1 MVNRKKAALSL
12 ALMAAVALTGSLS
25 VYASEA
31 NAQGNPP
38 VVTAVAQIPEASSS
52 LHVDNTKWNYD
63 ETNDIYYQIGLVYCA
78 KPQATEYESLAVYV
92 PGAYMPSLHVD
103 NTKWNYDETNDI
115 YYQIGLVYCAKP
127 QATEYESLAVY
138 VPGAYMQGVKNPDG
152 TYTCQI
158 NPKAKVGNYTT
169 VTAPVVMPVNTG
181 GYAAQK
187 APSSYDGTG
196 LSTYL
201 SQGFVYVYA
210 GCRGRNNGTNPDG
223 TAYDSGAPW
232 GVTDLKAAVRY
243 LRCNDSLI
251 PGNKNRIFTFGH
263 SGGGAQSALMGATG
277 DSEMYMPYLSSIGA
291 LMKDSQGKPLSDAI
305 DGAMCWCPIT
315 NLTQADLSYEWMM
328 GQFSSEGTRAYG
340 TWTRSLSRD
349 MARAYADSL
358 NRMGLRDE
366 QGNVLT
372 LTQSESGIYMAGP
385 YGTWTRSLSRDMARA
400 YADSLNRM
408 GLRDEQG
415 NVLTLTQSESGI
427 YMAGPYYDYLK
438 TTIETSLNNFLKD
451 NQFPLTTGQSDFQVD
466 GAFPGQGAQESMGG
480 WTPPKGAPVMPMAQ
494 EEPHTYNS
502 AKEYIDALNG
512 DNPWITYDEKTN
524 TATISS
530 VEAFVEH
537 MKQATKSVGAFDDKE
552 YIDALN
558 GDNPWITYDEKTN
571 TATISSVE
579 AFVEHMKQATKSV
592 GAFDDL
598 QKAQAENLLFGNG
611 QNDALHFDGNMTYF
625 MEKRQ
630 NTYKNYR
637 NGQNDALHFDGNM
650 TYFMEK
656 RQNTYKN
663 YSDYDD
669 SIRQAY
675 EGDMNNVDALHVD
688 TLTRQLMY
696 DPMTFI
702 LVPAGEKKPST
713 LAKHWRIHTGIS
725 QGDTALTTEVNLA
738 LALKQRKDVEDVDF
752 ATVWEKKHTM
762 AERTGSSTEN
772 FIQWVKD
779 SVASEK

>member
-31 NAQGNPP
+31 NAQGNTP
-38 VVTAVAQIPEASSS
+38 VVTAVAQIPEAS
-52 LHVDNTKWNYD
+52 
-63 ETNDIYYQIGLVYCA
+63 
-78 KPQATEYESLAVYV
+78 
-92 PGAYMPSLHVD
+92 PSLHVD

-158 NPKAKVGNYTT
+158 NPKAKVGNYTA

-210 GCRGRNNGTNPDG
+210 GCRGRSNGTNPDG
-223 TAYDSGAPW
+223 TAYDGGAPW

-243 LRCNDSLI
+243 LRYNDSLI

-385 YGTWTRSLSRDMARA
+385 Y
-400 YADSLNRM
+400 
-408 GLRDEQG
+408 
-415 NVLTLTQSESGI
+415 
-427 YMAGPYYDYLK
+427 YDYLK

-451 NQFPLTTGQSDFQVD
+451 NQFPLTTGQNDFQVD
-466 GAFPGQGAQESMGG
+466 GAFPGQGTQESMGG
-480 WTPPKGAPVMPMAQ
+480 WTPPKGAPVMTMAQ

-502 AKEYIDALNG
+502 
-512 DNPWITYDEKTN
+512 T
-524 TATISS
+524 
-530 VEAFVEH
+530 
-537 MKQATKSVGAFDDKE
+537 KE

-611 QNDALHFDGNMTYF
+611 QNDALHFN
-625 MEKRQ
+625 
-630 NTYKNYR
+630 
-637 NGQNDALHFDGNM
+637 GNM

-762 AERTGSSTEN
+762 AERTGSSTGN

>member
-38 VVTAVAQIPEASSS
+38 VVTAVAQIPEASS
-52 LHVDNTKWNYD
+52 
-63 ETNDIYYQIGLVYCA
+63 
-78 KPQATEYESLAVYV
+78 
-92 PGAYMPSLHVD
+92 SLHVD

-358 NRMGLRDE
+358 NC
-366 QGNVLT
+366 
-372 LTQSESGIYMAGP
+372 
-385 YGTWTRSLSRDMARA
+385 
-400 YADSLNRM
+400 M

-537 MKQATKSVGAFDDKE
+537 MKQATKSVGAFD
-552 YIDALN
+552 N
-558 GDNPWITYDEKTN
+558 
-571 TATISSVE
+571 
-579 AFVEHMKQATKSV
+579 
-592 GAFDDL
+592 L
-598 QKAQAENLLFGNG
+598 QKAQAENLLFG
-611 QNDALHFDGNMTYF
+611 
-625 MEKRQ
+625 
-630 NTYKNYR
+630 

>member
-31 NAQGNPP
+31 NAQGNTP
-38 VVTAVAQIPEASSS
+38 VITAVAQIPEAS
-52 LHVDNTKWNYD
+52 
-63 ETNDIYYQIGLVYCA
+63 
-78 KPQATEYESLAVYV
+78 
-92 PGAYMPSLHVD
+92 PSLHVD
-103 NTKWNYDETNDI
+103 NAKWNYDETNDI

-158 NPKAKVGNYTT
+158 NPKAKVGNYTAA
-169 VTAPVVMPVNTG
+169 TAPVVMPVNTG

-210 GCRGRNNGTNPDG
+210 GCRGRSNGTNPDG
-223 TAYDSGAPW
+223 TAYDGGAPW

-243 LRCNDSLI
+243 LRYNDSLI

-291 LMKDSQGKPLSDAI
+291 LMKDRQGKPLSDAV

-340 TWTRSLSRD
+340 TWTRSLS
-349 MARAYADSL
+349 M
-358 NRMGLRDE
+358 
-366 QGNVLT
+366 
-372 LTQSESGIYMAGP
+372 
-385 YGTWTRSLSRDMARA
+385 DMARA

-451 NQFPLTTGQSDFQVD
+451 NQFPLTTGQNDFHVD
-466 GAFPGQGAQESMGG
+466 GAFPGQGVQ
-480 WTPPKGAPVMPMAQ
+480 TGAPVGMLPGGPTGLVGGGKD
-494 EEPHTYNS
+494 EVHTYNS

-524 TATISS
+524 TATI
-530 VEAFVEH
+530 
-537 MKQATKSVGAFDDKE
+537 
-552 YIDALN
+552 
-558 GDNPWITYDEKTN
+558 P
-571 TATISSVE
+571 SVE

-637 NGQNDALHFDGNM
+637 
-650 TYFMEK
+650 
-656 RQNTYKN
+656 
-663 YSDYDD
+663 DYDD

-696 DPMTFI
+696 DPLTFI

>member
-31 NAQGNPP
+31 NAQGNTP
-38 VVTAVAQIPEASSS
+38 VITAVAQIPEAS
-52 LHVDNTKWNYD
+52 
-63 ETNDIYYQIGLVYCA
+63 
-78 KPQATEYESLAVYV
+78 
-92 PGAYMPSLHVD
+92 PSLHVD
-103 NTKWNYDETNDI
+103 NAKWNYDETNDI

-158 NPKAKVGNYTT
+158 NPKAKVGNYTAA
-169 VTAPVVMPVNTG
+169 TAPVVMPVNTG

-210 GCRGRNNGTNPDG
+210 GCRGRSNGTNPDG
-223 TAYDSGAPW
+223 TAYDGGAPW

-243 LRCNDSLI
+243 LRYNDSLI

-291 LMKDSQGKPLSDAI
+291 LMKDRQGKPLSDAV

-328 GQFSSEGTRAYG
+328 GQFSSEGTRAC
-340 TWTRSLSRD
+340 
-349 MARAYADSL
+349 
-358 NRMGLRDE
+358 
-366 QGNVLT
+366 
-372 LTQSESGIYMAGP
+372 
-385 YGTWTRSLSRDMARA
+385 GTWTRSLSRDMARA

-451 NQFPLTTGQSDFQVD
+451 NQFPLTTGQNDFHVD
-466 GAFPGQGAQESMGG
+466 GAFPGQGVQ
-480 WTPPKGAPVMPMAQ
+480 TGAPVGMLPGGPTGLVGGGKD
-494 EEPHTYNS
+494 EVHTYNS

-512 DNPWITYDEKTN
+512 NNPWITYDEKTN
-524 TATISS
+524 TATI
-530 VEAFVEH
+530 
-537 MKQATKSVGAFDDKE
+537 
-552 YIDALN
+552 
-558 GDNPWITYDEKTN
+558 P
-571 TATISSVE
+571 SVE

-611 QNDALHFDGNMTYF
+611 QNDALHFEGNMTYF

-637 NGQNDALHFDGNM
+637 
-650 TYFMEK
+650 
-656 RQNTYKN
+656 
-663 YSDYDD
+663 DYDD

-762 AERTGSSTEN
+762 AERTGSSAEN

>member
-38 VVTAVAQIPEASSS
+38 VVTAVAQIPEASS
-52 LHVDNTKWNYD
+52 
-63 ETNDIYYQIGLVYCA
+63 
-78 KPQATEYESLAVYV
+78 
-92 PGAYMPSLHVD
+92 SLHVD

-210 GCRGRNNGTNPDG
+210 GCRGRSNGTNPDG
-223 TAYDSGAPW
+223 TAYDGGAPW

-263 SGGGAQSALMGATG
+263 SGGDAQSALMGATG

-358 NRMGLRDE
+358 NRMGF
-366 QGNVLT
+366 
-372 LTQSESGIYMAGP
+372 
-385 YGTWTRSLSRDMARA
+385 
-400 YADSLNRM
+400 
-408 GLRDEQG
+408 RDEQG

-537 MKQATKSVGAFDDKE
+537 MKQATKSVGAFDD
-552 YIDALN
+552 
-558 GDNPWITYDEKTN
+558 
-571 TATISSVE
+571 
-579 AFVEHMKQATKSV
+579 
-592 GAFDDL
+592 L

-611 QNDALHFDGNMTYF
+611 QNDALHFDGNMP
-625 MEKRQ
+625 
-630 NTYKNYR
+630 
-637 NGQNDALHFDGNM
+637 
-650 TYFMEK
+650 YFMEK

-779 SVASEK
+779 SAASEK

>member
-92 PGAYMPSLHVD
+92 PGAYM
-103 NTKWNYDETNDI
+103 
-115 YYQIGLVYCAKP
+115 
-127 QATEYESLAVY
+127 
-138 VPGAYMQGVKNPDG
+138 QGVKNPDG

-169 VTAPVVMPVNTG
+169 VTALVVMPVNTG

-210 GCRGRNNGTNPDG
+210 GCRGRSNGTNPDG
-223 TAYDSGAPW
+223 TAYDGGAPW

-263 SGGGAQSALMGATG
+263 SGGDAQSALMGATG

-385 YGTWTRSLSRDMARA
+385 Y
-400 YADSLNRM
+400 
-408 GLRDEQG
+408 
-415 NVLTLTQSESGI
+415 
-427 YMAGPYYDYLK
+427 YDYLK

-480 WTPPKGAPVMPMAQ
+480 WTPPKGAPVMPMTQ

-502 AKEYIDALNG
+502 A
-512 DNPWITYDEKTN
+512 
-524 TATISS
+524 
-530 VEAFVEH
+530 
-537 MKQATKSVGAFDDKE
+537 KE

-611 QNDALHFDGNMTYF
+611 QD
-625 MEKRQ
+625 
-630 NTYKNYR
+630 
-637 NGQNDALHFDGNM
+637 DALHFDGNM

>member
-38 VVTAVAQIPEASSS
+38 VVTAVAQIPEASS
-52 LHVDNTKWNYD
+52 
-63 ETNDIYYQIGLVYCA
+63 
-78 KPQATEYESLAVYV
+78 
-92 PGAYMPSLHVD
+92 SLHVD

-210 GCRGRNNGTNPDG
+210 GCRGRSNGTNPDG
-223 TAYDSGAPW
+223 TAYDGGAPW

-328 GQFSSEGTRAYG
+328 GQFSSEGTRA
-340 TWTRSLSRD
+340 
-349 MARAYADSL
+349 
-358 NRMGLRDE
+358 
-366 QGNVLT
+366 
-372 LTQSESGIYMAGP
+372 

-537 MKQATKSVGAFDDKE
+537 MKQATKSVGAFDD
-552 YIDALN
+552 
-558 GDNPWITYDEKTN
+558 
-571 TATISSVE
+571 
-579 AFVEHMKQATKSV
+579 
-592 GAFDDL
+592 L
-598 QKAQAENLLFGNG
+598 QKAQAENLLFG
-611 QNDALHFDGNMTYF
+611 
-625 MEKRQ
+625 
-630 NTYKNYR
+630 

-688 TLTRQLMY
+688 ALTRQLMY

-713 LAKHWRIHTGIS
+713 LAKHWRIHTGLS

>member
-38 VVTAVAQIPEASSS
+38 VVTAVAQIPEAS
-52 LHVDNTKWNYD
+52 
-63 ETNDIYYQIGLVYCA
+63 
-78 KPQATEYESLAVYV
+78 
-92 PGAYMPSLHVD
+92 PSLHVD

-158 NPKAKVGNYTT
+158 NPKAKVGNYTA

-210 GCRGRNNGTNPDG
+210 GCRGRSNGTNPDG
-223 TAYDSGAPW
+223 TAYDGGAPW

-243 LRCNDSLI
+243 LRYNDSLI

-385 YGTWTRSLSRDMARA
+385 Y
-400 YADSLNRM
+400 
-408 GLRDEQG
+408 
-415 NVLTLTQSESGI
+415 
-427 YMAGPYYDYLK
+427 YDYLK
-438 TTIETSLNNFLKD
+438 KTIETSLNNFLKD
-451 NQFPLTTGQSDFQVD
+451 NQFPLTTGQRDFQVD
-466 GAFPGQGAQESMGG
+466 GAFPGHGAQESMGG
-480 WTPPKGAPVMPMAQ
+480 WTPPKGAPVMPMTQ

-502 AKEYIDALNG
+502 A
-512 DNPWITYDEKTN
+512 
-524 TATISS
+524 
-530 VEAFVEH
+530 
-537 MKQATKSVGAFDDKE
+537 KE

-598 QKAQAENLLFGNG
+598 QKAQAENLLFG
-611 QNDALHFDGNMTYF
+611 
-625 MEKRQ
+625 
-630 NTYKNYR
+630 

>member
-31 NAQGNPP
+31 NAQGNTP
-38 VVTAVAQIPEASSS
+38 VVTAVAQVPEAS
-52 LHVDNTKWNYD
+52 
-63 ETNDIYYQIGLVYCA
+63 
-78 KPQATEYESLAVYV
+78 
-92 PGAYMPSLHVD
+92 PSLHVD

-158 NPKAKVGNYTT
+158 NPKAKVGNYTA

-210 GCRGRNNGTNPDG
+210 GCRGRSNGTNPDG
-223 TAYDSGAPW
+223 TAYDGGAPW

-243 LRCNDSLI
+243 LHYNDSLI

-385 YGTWTRSLSRDMARA
+385 Y
-400 YADSLNRM
+400 
-408 GLRDEQG
+408 
-415 NVLTLTQSESGI
+415 
-427 YMAGPYYDYLK
+427 YDYLK

-451 NQFPLTTGQSDFQVD
+451 NQFPLTTGQNDFQVD

-512 DNPWITYDEKTN
+512 DNPW
-524 TATISS
+524 
-530 VEAFVEH
+530 
-537 MKQATKSVGAFDDKE
+537 
-552 YIDALN
+552 L
-558 GDNPWITYDEKTN
+558 TYDEKTN

-598 QKAQAENLLFGNG
+598 QKAQAENLLFG
-611 QNDALHFDGNMTYF
+611 
-625 MEKRQ
+625 
-630 NTYKNYR
+630 

-762 AERTGSSTEN
+762 AERTGSSTGN

>member
-92 PGAYMPSLHVD
+92 PGAYM
-103 NTKWNYDETNDI
+103 
-115 YYQIGLVYCAKP
+115 
-127 QATEYESLAVY
+127 
-138 VPGAYMQGVKNPDG
+138 QGVKNPDG

-187 APSSYDGTG
+187 APCSYDGTG

-210 GCRGRNNGTNPDG
+210 GCRGRSNGTNPDG
-223 TAYDSGAPW
+223 TAYDGGAPW

-328 GQFSSEGTRAYG
+328 GQFSSEGTRA
-340 TWTRSLSRD
+340 
-349 MARAYADSL
+349 
-358 NRMGLRDE
+358 
-366 QGNVLT
+366 
-372 LTQSESGIYMAGP
+372 

-537 MKQATKSVGAFDDKE
+537 MKQATKSVGAFDD
-552 YIDALN
+552 
-558 GDNPWITYDEKTN
+558 
-571 TATISSVE
+571 
-579 AFVEHMKQATKSV
+579 
-592 GAFDDL
+592 L
-598 QKAQAENLLFGNG
+598 QKAQAENLLFG
-611 QNDALHFDGNMTYF
+611 
-625 MEKRQ
+625 
-630 NTYKNYR
+630 

-688 TLTRQLMY
+688 ALTRQLMY

>member
-38 VVTAVAQIPEASSS
+38 VVTAVAQIPEASS
-52 LHVDNTKWNYD
+52 
-63 ETNDIYYQIGLVYCA
+63 
-78 KPQATEYESLAVYV
+78 
-92 PGAYMPSLHVD
+92 SLHVD

-340 TWTRSLSRD
+340 TWTRSLS
-349 MARAYADSL
+349 
-358 NRMGLRDE
+358 
-366 QGNVLT
+366 T
-372 LTQSESGIYMAGP
+372 
-385 YGTWTRSLSRDMARA
+385 DMARA

-537 MKQATKSVGAFDDKE
+537 MKQATKSVGAFDD
-552 YIDALN
+552 
-558 GDNPWITYDEKTN
+558 
-571 TATISSVE
+571 
-579 AFVEHMKQATKSV
+579 
-592 GAFDDL
+592 L
-598 QKAQAENLLFGNG
+598 QKAQAENLLFG
-611 QNDALHFDGNMTYF
+611 
-625 MEKRQ
+625 
-630 NTYKNYR
+630 

-688 TLTRQLMY
+688 ALTRQLMY

>member
-31 NAQGNPP
+31 NAQGNTP
-38 VVTAVAQIPEASSS
+38 VITAVAQIPEAS
-52 LHVDNTKWNYD
+52 
-63 ETNDIYYQIGLVYCA
+63 
-78 KPQATEYESLAVYV
+78 
-92 PGAYMPSLHVD
+92 PSLHVD
-103 NTKWNYDETNDI
+103 NAKWNYDETNDI

-158 NPKAKVGNYTT
+158 NPKAKVGNYTAA
-169 VTAPVVMPVNTG
+169 TAPVVMPVKTG

-210 GCRGRNNGTNPDG
+210 GCRGRSNGTNPDG
-223 TAYDSGAPW
+223 TAYDGGAPW

-243 LRCNDSLI
+243 LRYNDSLI

-291 LMKDSQGKPLSDAI
+291 LMKDRQGKPLSDTI
-305 DGAMCWCPIT
+305 DGAMCWCSIT

-372 LTQSESGIYMAGP
+372 LP
-385 YGTWTRSLSRDMARA
+385 
-400 YADSLNRM
+400 
-408 GLRDEQG
+408 
-415 NVLTLTQSESGI
+415 QSESGI

-438 TTIETSLNNFLKD
+438 MTIETSLNNFLKD
-451 NQFPLTTGQSDFQVD
+451 NQFPLTTGQNDFHVD
-466 GAFPGQGAQESMGG
+466 GAFPGQGVQ
-480 WTPPKGAPVMPMAQ
+480 TGAPVGMLPGGPTGHVGGGKD
-494 EEPHTYNS
+494 EVHTYNS

-512 DNPWITYDEKTN
+512 DNPWITYDERTN

-537 MKQATKSVGAFDDKE
+537 MKQATKSVG
-552 YIDALN
+552 
-558 GDNPWITYDEKTN
+558 
-571 TATISSVE
+571 V
-579 AFVEHMKQATKSV
+579 
-592 GAFDDL
+592 FDDL
-598 QKAQAENLLFGNG
+598 QKAQAENLLFENG
-611 QNDALHFDGNMTYF
+611 QNDALHFDGNMAYF

-630 NTYKNYR
+630 NTYNNYR
-637 NGQNDALHFDGNM
+637 
-650 TYFMEK
+650 
-656 RQNTYKN
+656 
-663 YSDYDD
+663 DYDD

-762 AERTGSSTEN
+762 AERTGSSTDN

>member
-31 NAQGNPP
+31 NAQGNTP
-38 VVTAVAQIPEASSS
+38 VITAVAQIPEAS
-52 LHVDNTKWNYD
+52 
-63 ETNDIYYQIGLVYCA
+63 
-78 KPQATEYESLAVYV
+78 
-92 PGAYMPSLHVD
+92 PSLHVD
-103 NTKWNYDETNDI
+103 NAKWNYDETNDI

-158 NPKAKVGNYTT
+158 NPKAKVGNYTAA
-169 VTAPVVMPVNTG
+169 TAPVVMPVNTG

-210 GCRGRNNGTNPDG
+210 GCRGRSNGTNPDG
-223 TAYDSGAPW
+223 TAYDGGAPW

-243 LRCNDSLI
+243 LRYNDSLI

-291 LMKDSQGKPLSDAI
+291 LMKDRQGKPLSDAV

-385 YGTWTRSLSRDMARA
+385 Y
-400 YADSLNRM
+400 
-408 GLRDEQG
+408 
-415 NVLTLTQSESGI
+415 
-427 YMAGPYYDYLK
+427 YDYLK

-451 NQFPLTTGQSDFQVD
+451 NQFPLTTGQNDFHVD
-466 GAFPGQGAQESMGG
+466 GAFPGQGVQ
-480 WTPPKGAPVMPMAQ
+480 TGAPVGMLPGGPTGLVGGGKD
-494 EEPHTYNS
+494 EVHTYNS

-524 TATISS
+524 TATIPS

-537 MKQATKSVGAFDDKE
+537 MKQAT
-552 YIDALN
+552 N
-558 GDNPWITYDEKTN
+558 
-571 TATISSVE
+571 
-579 AFVEHMKQATKSV
+579 SV

-637 NGQNDALHFDGNM
+637 
-650 TYFMEK
+650 
-656 RQNTYKN
+656 
-663 YSDYDD
+663 DYDD

-696 DPMTFI
+696 DPLTFI

>member
-92 PGAYMPSLHVD
+92 PGAYM
-103 NTKWNYDETNDI
+103 
-115 YYQIGLVYCAKP
+115 
-127 QATEYESLAVY
+127 
-138 VPGAYMQGVKNPDG
+138 QGVKNPDG

-169 VTAPVVMPVNTG
+169 VTALVVMPVNTG

-210 GCRGRNNGTNPDG
+210 GCRGRSNGTNPDG
-223 TAYDSGAPW
+223 TAYDGGAPW

-328 GQFSSEGTRAYG
+328 GQFSSEGTRA
-340 TWTRSLSRD
+340 
-349 MARAYADSL
+349 
-358 NRMGLRDE
+358 
-366 QGNVLT
+366 
-372 LTQSESGIYMAGP
+372 

-537 MKQATKSVGAFDDKE
+537 MKQATKSVGAFDD
-552 YIDALN
+552 
-558 GDNPWITYDEKTN
+558 
-571 TATISSVE
+571 
-579 AFVEHMKQATKSV
+579 
-592 GAFDDL
+592 L
-598 QKAQAENLLFGNG
+598 QKAQAENLLFG
-611 QNDALHFDGNMTYF
+611 
-625 MEKRQ
+625 
-630 NTYKNYR
+630 

-688 TLTRQLMY
+688 ALTRQLMY

>member
-38 VVTAVAQIPEASSS
+38 VVTAVAQIPEASS
-52 LHVDNTKWNYD
+52 
-63 ETNDIYYQIGLVYCA
+63 
-78 KPQATEYESLAVYV
+78 
-92 PGAYMPSLHVD
+92 SLHVD

-210 GCRGRNNGTNPDG
+210 RCRGRNNGTNPDG

-385 YGTWTRSLSRDMARA
+385 Y
-400 YADSLNRM
+400 
-408 GLRDEQG
+408 
-415 NVLTLTQSESGI
+415 
-427 YMAGPYYDYLK
+427 YDYLK

-466 GAFPGQGAQESMGG
+466 GAFSGQGAQESMGG

-537 MKQATKSVGAFDDKE
+537 MKQATKSVGAFDD
-552 YIDALN
+552 
-558 GDNPWITYDEKTN
+558 
-571 TATISSVE
+571 
-579 AFVEHMKQATKSV
+579 
-592 GAFDDL
+592 L
-598 QKAQAENLLFGNG
+598 QKAQAENLLFG
-611 QNDALHFDGNMTYF
+611 
-625 MEKRQ
+625 
-630 NTYKNYR
+630 

>member
-38 VVTAVAQIPEASSS
+38 VVTAVAQIPEASS
-52 LHVDNTKWNYD
+52 
-63 ETNDIYYQIGLVYCA
+63 
-78 KPQATEYESLAVYV
+78 
-92 PGAYMPSLHVD
+92 SLHVD

-210 GCRGRNNGTNPDG
+210 GCRGRSNGTNPDG
-223 TAYDSGAPW
+223 TAYDGGAPW

-263 SGGGAQSALMGATG
+263 SGGDAQSALMGATG
-277 DSEMYMPYLSSIGA
+277 DSERYMPYLSSIGA

-328 GQFSSEGTRAYG
+328 GQFSSEGTRA
-340 TWTRSLSRD
+340 
-349 MARAYADSL
+349 
-358 NRMGLRDE
+358 
-366 QGNVLT
+366 
-372 LTQSESGIYMAGP
+372 

-480 WTPPKGAPVMPMAQ
+480 WTPPKGAPVMPMTQ

-537 MKQATKSVGAFDDKE
+537 MKQATKSVGAFD
-552 YIDALN
+552 N
-558 GDNPWITYDEKTN
+558 
-571 TATISSVE
+571 
-579 AFVEHMKQATKSV
+579 
-592 GAFDDL
+592 L
-598 QKAQAENLLFGNG
+598 QKAQAENLLFG
-611 QNDALHFDGNMTYF
+611 
-625 MEKRQ
+625 
-630 NTYKNYR
+630 

-762 AERTGSSTEN
+762 TERTGSSTEN

>member
-31 NAQGNPP
+31 NAQGNTP
-38 VVTAVAQIPEASSS
+38 VITAVAQIPEAS
-52 LHVDNTKWNYD
+52 
-63 ETNDIYYQIGLVYCA
+63 
-78 KPQATEYESLAVYV
+78 
-92 PGAYMPSLHVD
+92 PSLHVD
-103 NTKWNYDETNDI
+103 NAKWNYDETNDI

-158 NPKAKVGNYTT
+158 NPKAKVGNYTAA
-169 VTAPVVMPVNTG
+169 TAPVVMPVNTG

-210 GCRGRNNGTNPDG
+210 GCRGRSNGTNPDG
-223 TAYDSGAPW
+223 TAYDGGAPW

-243 LRCNDSLI
+243 LRYNDSLI

-291 LMKDSQGKPLSDAI
+291 LMKDRQGKPLSDAV

-385 YGTWTRSLSRDMARA
+385 Y
-400 YADSLNRM
+400 
-408 GLRDEQG
+408 
-415 NVLTLTQSESGI
+415 
-427 YMAGPYYDYLK
+427 YDYLK

-451 NQFPLTTGQSDFQVD
+451 NQFPLTTGQNDFHVD
-466 GAFPGQGAQESMGG
+466 GAFPGQGVQ
-480 WTPPKGAPVMPMAQ
+480 TGAPVGMLPGGPTGLVGGGKD
-494 EEPHTYNS
+494 EVHTYNS

-524 TATISS
+524 TATI
-530 VEAFVEH
+530 
-537 MKQATKSVGAFDDKE
+537 
-552 YIDALN
+552 
-558 GDNPWITYDEKTN
+558 P
-571 TATISSVE
+571 SVE

-611 QNDALHFDGNMTYF
+611 QNDALHFEGNMTYF

-630 NTYKNYR
+630 NAYKNYR
-637 NGQNDALHFDGNM
+637 
-650 TYFMEK
+650 
-656 RQNTYKN
+656 
-663 YSDYDD
+663 DYDD

-762 AERTGSSTEN
+762 AERTGSSAEN

>member
-38 VVTAVAQIPEASSS
+38 VVTAVAQIPEASS
-52 LHVDNTKWNYD
+52 
-63 ETNDIYYQIGLVYCA
+63 
-78 KPQATEYESLAVYV
+78 
-92 PGAYMPSLHVD
+92 SLHVD

-385 YGTWTRSLSRDMARA
+385 Y
-400 YADSLNRM
+400 
-408 GLRDEQG
+408 
-415 NVLTLTQSESGI
+415 
-427 YMAGPYYDYLK
+427 YDYLK

-537 MKQATKSVGAFDDKE
+537 MKQATKSVGAFDD
-552 YIDALN
+552 
-558 GDNPWITYDEKTN
+558 
-571 TATISSVE
+571 
-579 AFVEHMKQATKSV
+579 
-592 GAFDDL
+592 L
-598 QKAQAENLLFGNG
+598 QKAQAENLLFG
-611 QNDALHFDGNMTYF
+611 
-625 MEKRQ
+625 
-630 NTYKNYR
+630 

-762 AERTGSSTEN
+762 AERTGSSTDN
-772 FIQWVKD
+772 FINWVNE
-779 SVASEK
+779 SVAGEK

>member
-31 NAQGNPP
+31 NAQSNTP
-38 VVTAVAQIPEASSS
+38 VITAVAQIPEAS
-52 LHVDNTKWNYD
+52 
-63 ETNDIYYQIGLVYCA
+63 
-78 KPQATEYESLAVYV
+78 
-92 PGAYMPSLHVD
+92 PSLHVD
-103 NTKWNYDETNDI
+103 NAKWNYDETNDI

-158 NPKAKVGNYTT
+158 NPKAKVGNYTAA
-169 VTAPVVMPVNTG
+169 TAPVVMPVNTG

-201 SQGFVYVYA
+201 SQGFVYVYT
-210 GCRGRNNGTNPDG
+210 GCRGRSNGTNPDG
-223 TAYDSGAPW
+223 TAYDGGAPW

-243 LRCNDSLI
+243 LRYNDSLI

-291 LMKDSQGKPLSDAI
+291 LMKDRQGKPLSDAI

-385 YGTWTRSLSRDMARA
+385 Y
-400 YADSLNRM
+400 
-408 GLRDEQG
+408 
-415 NVLTLTQSESGI
+415 
-427 YMAGPYYDYLK
+427 YDYLK

-451 NQFPLTTGQSDFQVD
+451 NQFPLTTGQNDFHVD
-466 GAFPGQGAQESMGG
+466 GAFPGQGVQ
-480 WTPPKGAPVMPMAQ
+480 TGAPVGMLPGGPTGPVGGGKD
-494 EEPHTYNS
+494 EVHTYNS

-512 DNPWITYDEKTN
+512 DNPWITYDER
-524 TATISS
+524 
-530 VEAFVEH
+530 
-537 MKQATKSVGAFDDKE
+537 
-552 YIDALN
+552 
-558 GDNPWITYDEKTN
+558 TN

-637 NGQNDALHFDGNM
+637 
-650 TYFMEK
+650 
-656 RQNTYKN
+656 
-663 YSDYDD
+663 DYDD

-725 QGDTALTTEVNLA
+725 QGDTALTTEVNLT

-762 AERTGSSTEN
+762 AERTGSSTDN

>member
-38 VVTAVAQIPEASSS
+38 VVTAVAQIPEASS
-52 LHVDNTKWNYD
+52 
-63 ETNDIYYQIGLVYCA
+63 
-78 KPQATEYESLAVYV
+78 
-92 PGAYMPSLHVD
+92 SLHVD

-385 YGTWTRSLSRDMARA
+385 Y
-400 YADSLNRM
+400 
-408 GLRDEQG
+408 
-415 NVLTLTQSESGI
+415 
-427 YMAGPYYDYLK
+427 YDYLK

-537 MKQATKSVGAFDDKE
+537 MKQATKSVGAFDD
-552 YIDALN
+552 
-558 GDNPWITYDEKTN
+558 
-571 TATISSVE
+571 
-579 AFVEHMKQATKSV
+579 
-592 GAFDDL
+592 L
-598 QKAQAENLLFGNG
+598 QKAQAENLLFG
-611 QNDALHFDGNMTYF
+611 
-625 MEKRQ
+625 
-630 NTYKNYR
+630 

-702 LVPAGEKKPST
+702 LVPAEEKKPST

>member
-31 NAQGNPP
+31 NAQGNTP
-38 VVTAVAQIPEASSS
+38 VITAVAQIPEAS
-52 LHVDNTKWNYD
+52 
-63 ETNDIYYQIGLVYCA
+63 
-78 KPQATEYESLAVYV
+78 
-92 PGAYMPSLHVD
+92 PSLHVD
-103 NTKWNYDETNDI
+103 NAKWNYDETNDI

-158 NPKAKVGNYTT
+158 NPKAKVGNYTAA
-169 VTAPVVMPVNTG
+169 TAPVVMPVNTG

-210 GCRGRNNGTNPDG
+210 GCRGRSNGTNPDG
-223 TAYDSGAPW
+223 TAYDGGAPW

-243 LRCNDSLI
+243 LRYNDSLI

-291 LMKDSQGKPLSDAI
+291 LMKDRQGKPLSDAV

-385 YGTWTRSLSRDMARA
+385 Y
-400 YADSLNRM
+400 
-408 GLRDEQG
+408 
-415 NVLTLTQSESGI
+415 
-427 YMAGPYYDYLK
+427 YDYLK

-451 NQFPLTTGQSDFQVD
+451 NQFPLTTGQNDFHVD
-466 GAFPGQGAQESMGG
+466 GAFPGQGVQ
-480 WTPPKGAPVMPMAQ
+480 TGAPVGMLPGGHTGLVGGGKD
-494 EEPHTYNS
+494 EVHTYNS

-524 TATISS
+524 TATI
-530 VEAFVEH
+530 
-537 MKQATKSVGAFDDKE
+537 
-552 YIDALN
+552 
-558 GDNPWITYDEKTN
+558 P
-571 TATISSVE
+571 SVE

-625 MEKRQ
+625 MEKIQ

-637 NGQNDALHFDGNM
+637 
-650 TYFMEK
+650 
-656 RQNTYKN
+656 
-663 YSDYDD
+663 DYDD

>member
-38 VVTAVAQIPEASSS
+38 VVTAVAQIPEASS
-52 LHVDNTKWNYD
+52 
-63 ETNDIYYQIGLVYCA
+63 
-78 KPQATEYESLAVYV
+78 
-92 PGAYMPSLHVD
+92 SLHVD

-385 YGTWTRSLSRDMARA
+385 Y
-400 YADSLNRM
+400 
-408 GLRDEQG
+408 
-415 NVLTLTQSESGI
+415 
-427 YMAGPYYDYLK
+427 YDYLK

-537 MKQATKSVGAFDDKE
+537 MKQATKSVGAFDD
-552 YIDALN
+552 
-558 GDNPWITYDEKTN
+558 
-571 TATISSVE
+571 
-579 AFVEHMKQATKSV
+579 
-592 GAFDDL
+592 L
-598 QKAQAENLLFGNG
+598 QKAQAENLLFG
-611 QNDALHFDGNMTYF
+611 
-625 MEKRQ
+625 
-630 NTYKNYR
+630 

-752 ATVWEKKHTM
+752 AMVWEKKHTM

>member
-1 MVNRKKAALSL
+1 
-12 ALMAAVALTGSLS
+12 
-25 VYASEA
+25 
-31 NAQGNPP
+31 
-38 VVTAVAQIPEASSS
+38 
-52 LHVDNTKWNYD
+52 
-63 ETNDIYYQIGLVYCA
+63 
-78 KPQATEYESLAVYV
+78 
-92 PGAYMPSLHVD
+92 
-103 NTKWNYDETNDI
+103 
-115 YYQIGLVYCAKP
+115 
-127 QATEYESLAVY
+127 
-138 VPGAYMQGVKNPDG
+138 
-152 TYTCQI
+152 
-158 NPKAKVGNYTT
+158 
-169 VTAPVVMPVNTG
+169 
-181 GYAAQK
+181 
-187 APSSYDGTG
+187 
-196 LSTYL
+196 
-201 SQGFVYVYA
+201 
-210 GCRGRNNGTNPDG
+210 
-223 TAYDSGAPW
+223 
-232 GVTDLKAAVRY
+232 
-243 LRCNDSLI
+243 
-251 PGNKNRIFTFGH
+251 
-263 SGGGAQSALMGATG
+263 
-277 DSEMYMPYLSSIGA
+277 
-291 LMKDSQGKPLSDAI
+291 
-305 DGAMCWCPIT
+305 MCWCPIT

-385 YGTWTRSLSRDMARA
+385 Y
-400 YADSLNRM
+400 YN
-408 GLRDEQG
+408 
-415 NVLTLTQSESGI
+415 
-427 YMAGPYYDYLK
+427 YLK

-451 NQFPLTTGQSDFQVD
+451 NQFPLTTGQNDFHVD
-466 GAFPGQGAQESMGG
+466 GAFPGQGVQ
-480 WTPPKGAPVMPMAQ
+480 TGAPVGMLPGGPTGLVGGGKD
-494 EEPHTYNS
+494 EVHTYNS

-524 TATISS
+524 TATI
-530 VEAFVEH
+530 
-537 MKQATKSVGAFDDKE
+537 
-552 YIDALN
+552 
-558 GDNPWITYDEKTN
+558 P
-571 TATISSVE
+571 SVE

-637 NGQNDALHFDGNM
+637 
-650 TYFMEK
+650 
-656 RQNTYKN
+656 
-663 YSDYDD
+663 DYDD

-762 AERTGSSTEN
+762 AERTGSSIEN

>member
-1 MVNRKKAALSL
+1 M
-12 ALMAAVALTGSLS
+12 
-25 VYASEA
+25 
-31 NAQGNPP
+31 
-38 VVTAVAQIPEASSS
+38 
-52 LHVDNTKWNYD
+52 
-63 ETNDIYYQIGLVYCA
+63 
-78 KPQATEYESLAVYV
+78 
-92 PGAYMPSLHVD
+92 D

-169 VTAPVVMPVNTG
+169 VTALVVMPVNTG

-210 GCRGRNNGTNPDG
+210 GCRGRSNGTNPDG
-223 TAYDSGAPW
+223 TAYDGGAPW

-328 GQFSSEGTRAYG
+328 GQFSSEGTRA
-340 TWTRSLSRD
+340 
-349 MARAYADSL
+349 
-358 NRMGLRDE
+358 
-366 QGNVLT
+366 
-372 LTQSESGIYMAGP
+372 

-537 MKQATKSVGAFDDKE
+537 MKQATKSVGAFDD
-552 YIDALN
+552 
-558 GDNPWITYDEKTN
+558 
-571 TATISSVE
+571 
-579 AFVEHMKQATKSV
+579 
-592 GAFDDL
+592 L
-598 QKAQAENLLFGNG
+598 QKAQAENLLFG
-611 QNDALHFDGNMTYF
+611 
-625 MEKRQ
+625 
-630 NTYKNYR
+630 

-688 TLTRQLMY
+688 ALTRQLMY

>member
-38 VVTAVAQIPEASSS
+38 VVTAVAQIPEASS
-52 LHVDNTKWNYD
+52 
-63 ETNDIYYQIGLVYCA
+63 
-78 KPQATEYESLAVYV
+78 
-92 PGAYMPSLHVD
+92 SLHVD

-210 GCRGRNNGTNPDG
+210 GCRGRSNGTNPDG
-223 TAYDSGAPW
+223 TAYDGGAPW

-263 SGGGAQSALMGATG
+263 SGGDAQSALMGATG

-328 GQFSSEGTRAYG
+328 GQFSSEGTRA
-340 TWTRSLSRD
+340 
-349 MARAYADSL
+349 
-358 NRMGLRDE
+358 
-366 QGNVLT
+366 
-372 LTQSESGIYMAGP
+372 

-537 MKQATKSVGAFDDKE
+537 MKQATKSVGAFDD
-552 YIDALN
+552 
-558 GDNPWITYDEKTN
+558 
-571 TATISSVE
+571 
-579 AFVEHMKQATKSV
+579 
-592 GAFDDL
+592 L
-598 QKAQAENLLFGNG
+598 QKAQAENLLFG
-611 QNDALHFDGNMTYF
+611 
-625 MEKRQ
+625 
-630 NTYKNYR
+630 